1 MPFPP
6 IDQFLIQVPSYTL
19 ATPLAVVVQGG
30 LQGEVPYGRLIVVD
44 HQNRPVGALGLGC
57 LWGAPPDKTLDYLE
71 PWLEPIVQVTRSF
84 GLDELWPLLGG
95 TGAKPIVVV
104 DSTMAYV
111 GVINADA
118 LLGWLTRQVSPG
130 PEGLALQTISK
141 SSVPPPTNG
150 LGTPTLPWVVEL
162 SHAIKT
168 PMTTLLG
175 LSTLLLDSRLGSLSD
190 RQFRYVALMRQA
202 IRKIMALI
210 NQLLDWIRLES
221 DQLPLQLEPLELEGF
236 LTDWLASFP
245 ESPSEGDP
253 SPSPA
258 WSKAFTLHPL
268 VEPGV
273 VIADPLRLRQSLHYV
288 VDSLVQ
294 QGEVPTHLDIDR
306 WGPWLGLTVVTA
318 PAESA
323 LTLSELTAKRSLSQ
337 DNSLEA
343 LNITLAR
350 RLMQLHG
357 GDMNGLVL
365 PDGQRLTLLLP
376 AGEVGQPVGDVGPEA
391 PGMTPGG
398 ATVLISLLC
407 PQGPVVH
414 QVHAALQGG
423 PYRLVWAAT
432 VPEWL
437 DLQQRLKPRGVI
449 VHTSAVLQ
457 AQDSLVPW
465 PLGDTCKPQGLV
477 GLGSGLNLRWPGVP
491 AVTLPEDTFALH
503 LNATLDQL
511 LATTPLSSV
520 ALPPEGLTLI
530 LLGATP
536 PQGGISTNLQAWL
549 QHYHCRLL
557 QVDDLPQAAV
567 LSRVWQPHGV
577 IVVEDDFLTL
587 EALQTLAQSPELAA
601 LPLVTLTDR
610 MPEAI
615 AIPPELQILPC
626 GPLIHQAPH
635 LASVALVRAIAAA
648 QSSPKDR

>member
-1 MPFPP
+1 MPFPQ

-19 ATPLAVVVQGG
+19 STPLALVIQGG
-30 LQGEVPYGRLIVVD
+30 VQGEVPYGRLIVVD
-44 HQNRPVGALGLGC
+44 HQNRPVGALGLGH
-57 LWGAPPDKTLDYLE
+57 LWDAPLDKTLGCLE

-84 GLDELWPLLGG
+84 GLNDLWPLLGG
-95 TGAKPIVVV
+95 TGVKPLVVV
-104 DSTMAYV
+104 DSTMAYI

-118 LLGWLTRQVSPG
+118 LLGWLTRQVSLG
-130 PEGLALQTISK
+130 PEGLALLTVPQ
-141 SSVPPPTNG
+141 SSVPPPTDG

-221 DQLPLQLEPLELEGF
+221 DQLPLQLEPLELERF
-236 LTDWLASFP
+236 LTDLLASFP
-245 ESPSEGDP
+245 ESPSEGDT
-253 SPSPA
+253 SHSPA
-258 WSKAFTLHPL
+258 WIKAFTLRPL
-268 VEPGV
+268 ADLGV

-288 VDSLVQ
+288 MDSLLQ

-323 LTLSELTAKRSLSQ
+323 LTLSELTAKYSLSQ

-350 RLMQLHG
+350 RLLKLHG
-357 GDMNGLVL
+357 GDINGLML
-365 PDGQRLTLLLP
+365 SSGQRLTLLLP
-376 AGEVGQPVGDVGPEA
+376 VGDVGSVGNTETKA
-391 PGMTPGG
+391 PGGT
-398 ATVLISLLC
+398 TVLVGLLC
-407 PQGPVVH
+407 PQGPVVT
-414 QVHAALQGG
+414 QVYTALQGS

-437 DLQQRLKPRGVI
+437 DLQQRLKPLGAI
-449 VHTSAVLQ
+449 VHTSALTQVT
-457 AQDSLVPW
+457 ASLAPW
-465 PLGDTCKPQGLV
+465 HLGAPYKPQGLV
-477 GLGSGLNLRWPGVP
+477 GLGADLDLRWQGVP

-503 LNATLDQL
+503 LKATLDQL
-511 LATTPLSSV
+511 LTTTPLSSV

-577 IVVEDDFLTL
+577 IVVEDDCLTL
-587 EALQTLAQSPELAA
+587 EALQALAQCPELAA
-601 LPLVTLTDR
+601 LPVVTLTEQL
-610 MPEAI
+610 PEAI

-626 GPLIHQAPH
+626 GPLIRQAPH
-635 LASVALVRAIAAA
+635 LASVALIRAIAAA
-648 QSSPKDR
+648 QPNPNYR